1 MIEQFLGVTTG
12 FSIVDIGVL
21 AALVT
26 IIVEVLKGV
35 FPKEFPTQLLATCIS
50 IMASMLTCYSFYKVS
65 LTSTFLGIILGFI
78 VAFVSMKGFDAL
90 KEVLLRFTLYNYDKI
105 DEEDKEEVL
114 LKQQEKKKNARR

>member
-1 MIEQFLGVTTG
+1 MIEQFLGITTG

-90 KEVLLRFTLYNYDKI
+90 KEILLRFTLYNYDKI

-114 LKQQEKKKNARR
+114 LKQQEKKKNVRR

>member
-1 MIEQFLGVTTG
+1 MIEQFLGITTG

-35 FPKEFPTQLLATCIS
+35 FPKEFPTQLLATCTS
-50 IMASMLTCYSFYKVS
+50 LMASMLTCYSFYKVS

-90 KEVLLRFTLYNYDKI
+90 KEILLRFTLYNYDKI
-105 DEEDKEEVL
+105 DEEDKEEVI

>member
-1 MIEQFLGVTTG
+1 MIEQFLGITTG

-90 KEVLLRFTLYNYDKI
+90 KEILLRFTLYNYDKI

-114 LKQQEKKKNARR
+114 LKQQEKKKNAKR

>member
-26 IIVEVLKGV
+26 IIVEVLKGI

>member
-114 LKQQEKKKNARR
+114 LKQQEKKQNARR